1 MKVVCINNVELGRD
15 SYGKPRH
22 NILSLTI
29 GKTYVSIPEDQIIS
43 QNVRFYMIEK
53 DNDDKSRLYAAQ
65 YFVPVDV
72 WREMQL
78 NRIL

>member
-1 MKVVCINNVELGRD
+1 MKVVCTNNMELGRD
-15 SYGKPRH
+15 SNGKPRH
-22 NILSLTI
+22 KRLPLTI
-29 GKTYVSIPEDQIIS
+29 GKTYEIIPEDQIIS

-65 YFVPVDV
+65 YFVPLDV
-72 WREMQL
+72 WREIQL

>member
-1 MKVVCINNVELGRD
+1 MKVVCINNMELGRD
-15 SYGKPRH
+15 SNGKSRLTRLP
-22 NILSLTI
+22 LTI
-29 GKTYVSIPEDQIIS
+29 GKTYVSIPKDQIIS

-65 YFVPVDV
+65 YFVPLNV
-72 WREMQL
+72 WRELQL

>member
-1 MKVVCINNVELGRD
+1 MKVVCINNIELGRD

-22 NILSLTI
+22 NMLPLTI
-29 GKTYVSIPEDQIIS
+29 GKSYESILDGQIIV
-43 QNVRFYMIEK
+43 QNVRFYMIE
-53 DNDDKSRLYAAQ
+53 DNNGEIRHYPAQ
-65 YFVPVDV
+65 NFLPIDT

>member
-1 MKVVCINNVELGRD
+1 MKIVCINNVELGRD
-15 SYGKPRH
+15 SNGKPRH
-22 NILSLTI
+22 NRLPLTI
-29 GKTYVSIPEDQIIS
+29 GKTYESMPEDQIIS

-65 YFVPVDV
+65 YFVTVDV

-78 NRIL
+78 NKLI